1 MSRKPLRCALVAGL
15 IALCV
20 PLAACGT
27 DEPPDRGAASPTAAE
42 RAQPGPPSAVIAVE
56 RAQVFPQPD
65 RNSEPLT
72 YLFEREQVPVRG
84 QSADGAFWAVTVDG
98 REGWILAAQADLTGD
113 PAQLAVIDRAAGA
126 ETATLTAAPSPEL
139 SPPATLTAAP
149 TEPVT
154 PRPSRTPTE
163 PAPTATARPTSA
175 AIAPDRDAATPTEAR
190 IFPGTPPPLTL
201 DLPAG
206 WEAAHVLL
214 PFRTPVTVSEVPMSL
229 YEGPLPGG
237 ATGHLFLFWG
247 FPNVT
252 GPSGKIDLWTD
263 ALQILRGSLVDQSCN
278 LGIDL
283 EPKTYTVGEHDA
295 VGSLFSAV
303 DCEGEPDTA
312 GYFAALQVA
321 GGNFAFYFAV
331 EPPGAFADQFP
342 ALQAVLESVRFDPA

>member
-1 MSRKPLRCALVAGL
+1 MALSVTL
-15 IALCV
+15 V
-20 PLAACGT
+20 ACGT
-27 DEPPDRGAASPTAAE
+27 EEPPDRGAVSPTAAE
-42 RAQPGPPSAVIAVE
+42 RAPSSTPSAMIAVE

-84 QSADGAFWAVTVDG
+84 QSADGAFWSVTVDG
-98 REGWILAAQADLTGD
+98 HAGWILAAQADLTGD
-113 PAQLAVIDRAAGA
+113 PAQLAVIDPAAGA
-126 ETATLTAAPSPEL
+126 GKATLTAAPSPEA

-154 PRPSRTPTE
+154 PRPSRTPAE
-163 PAPTATARPTSA
+163 PSPTSTARPTSA
-175 AIAPDRDAATPTEAR
+175 AIAPDTDAATPTEAR

-229 YEGPLPGG
+229 YEGPLPGD

-252 GPSGKIDLWTD
+252 GPSGQIDLWTD

-283 EPKTYTVGEHDA
+283 EPKAYTVGGHDA
-295 VGSLFSAV
+295 VGSQFSAV

-312 GYFAALQVA
+312 GYFAALQVD
-321 GGNFAFYFAV
+321 GGNYAFYFAV
-331 EPPGAFADQFP
+331 EPPDAFADQFP
-342 ALQAVLESVRFDPA
+342 ALQAVLESVRFNPA